1 MNQAAQKTNKQ
12 TQVLRL
18 YTPHEKQLEMHNSK
32 ARFKVA
38 AFGRQSGKSTW
49 GNQELLK
56 RAWETPS
63 SHLWFISPT
72 FDQAKIQYRRLVASL
87 WDCREILI
95 KKNQTEL
102 RVKLSNQSSIMFK
115 SGEVFDNLRSD
126 TLTGVIIDEVRDQH
140 PDLWPMVIRPM
151 LTTTKG
157 WAAFIG
163 TPNGFDHFYD
173 LFNYAQLDQTGTW
186 QAFQAPSTCN
196 PLITEDEVQDA
207 KRTMSEAQFAQ
218 EYLAE
223 FRDLTSGKA
232 YINFG
237 EWNLRKDSPIYQH
250 GLVHPQ
256 LPIVIGMDF
265 NLSPMA
271 WSLGQKKVDDFYWF
285 DEVWLK
291 GSHTQEAAKVLCE
304 KIISYNHQ
312 KVGVILA
319 GDATSK
325 SGQRAAAGQSDYD
338 IICQALDQ
346 HNIKWINVTPD
357 SNPNV
362 KDRVNNMNAKLKDA
376 TGSIHLWVHPTN
388 CPMLAR
394 DLQRVVWKQ
403 SASGVI
409 LDQTSNTELTHS
421 SDGVGYA
428 IHALSPL
435 KYDAAL
441 PTLRVIMR

>member
-1 MNQAAQKTNKQ
+1 M
-12 TQVLRL
+12 
-18 YTPHEKQLEMHNSK
+18 QLALHDSM

-56 RAWETPS
+56 RAWEQPG

-87 WDCREILI
+87 WECRGILV

-102 RVKLSNQSSIMFK
+102 RVKFSNQSTIMFK

-173 LFNYAQLDQTGTW
+173 LFCWAQANKDKSW
-186 QAFQAPSTCN
+186 EAFQAPSTCN
-196 PLITEDEVQDA
+196 PLITEDEIQDA
-207 KRTMSEAQFAQ
+207 KRTMSEAQFEQ
-218 EYLAE
+218 EYLAQ

-232 YINFG
+232 YINFSDA
-237 EWNLRKDSPIYQH
+237 NLRRTSPFHQTALI
-250 GLVHPQ
+250 HPQ
-256 LPIVIGMDF
+256 LPIVVGMDF

-271 WSLGQKKVDDFYWF
+271 WTLGQKKVDDFYWF

-291 GSHTQEAAKVLCE
+291 RSHTQEAARVLAE
-304 KIISYNHQ
+304 KIIAHGHA
-312 KVGVILA
+312 KIGVILA

-338 IICQALDQ
+338 IVCQTLDA
-346 HNIKWINVTPD
+346 HGITWINMTPD
-357 SNPNV
+357 SNPQV

-376 TGSIHLWVHPTN
+376 TGVARMWFHPDN
-388 CPMLAR
+388 CPMTVR
-394 DLQRVVWKQ
+394 DFQRVVWKQ
-403 SASGVI
+403 STSGVL
-409 LDQTSNTELTHS
+409 LDQTSNTELTHA
-421 SDGVGYA
+421 SDAVGYA
-428 IHALSPL
+428 VNALSPL